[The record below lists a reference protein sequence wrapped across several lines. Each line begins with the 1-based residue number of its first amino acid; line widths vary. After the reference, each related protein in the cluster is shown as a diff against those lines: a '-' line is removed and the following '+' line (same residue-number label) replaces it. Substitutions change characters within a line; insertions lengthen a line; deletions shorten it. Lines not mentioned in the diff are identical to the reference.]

1 MNNPYEGAVA
11 VGRPVIELDADSRAT
26 FIARTYLH
34 LLGALLAFTLLEVV
48 LFQTGLVYPIAE
60 AMLSVSW
67 LLVLGAFM
75 VVGWLASRAAHTVE
89 SVPLQYLA
97 LCGFVVAEALIFA
110 PLLLIAFTQ
119 APGAISSA
127 AAVSLVAFVGLT
139 AVALY
144 TRKDFS
150 FMRGVM
156 GWIGICALVLIG
168 ASLIFGFHLGTW
180 FSVGMVAFAGAAI
193 LYDTSNVLH
202 HYPKDRYVGAALE
215 LFASVALLFWYV
227 LRIFMSRD

>member
-1 MNNPYEGAVA
+1 
-11 VGRPVIELDADSRAT
+11 
-26 FIARTYLH
+26 
-34 LLGALLAFTLLEVV
+34 
-48 LFQTGLVYPIAE
+48 
-60 AMLSVSW
+60 
-67 LLVLGAFM
+67 
-75 VVGWLASRAAHTVE
+75 
-89 SVPLQYLA
+89 
-97 LCGFVVAEALIFA
+97 
-110 PLLLIAFTQ
+110 
-119 APGAISSA
+119 
-127 AAVSLVAFVGLT
+127 
-139 AVALY
+139 
-144 TRKDFS
+144 
-150 FMRGVM
+150 MRGVM